1 MSGAQ
6 VPPVETAQPGGAV
19 PHAWPLKWGSDA
31 GAEMFGAQELAAY
44 ARDGFVQVP
53 GLLDPQE
60 VAGYQAELDRLATDP
75 DGAP

>member
-1 MSGAQ
+1 
-6 VPPVETAQPGGAV
+6 
-19 PHAWPLKWGSDA
+19 
-31 GAEMFGAQELAAY
+31 MFGAQELAAY